1 VRRRHLLAMLG
12 TSAIAWALG
21 ARAQKPGIPLI
32 GFLNSASPDNYA
44 FNAAAFRE
52 GLREAGYVDGQNV
65 TIEYRWAKGDYDQL
79 PALATDLVSRN
90 VAVIAATGDIA
101 STQAAQAATRK
112 IPIVFTV
119 GADPTRFG
127 LVDSLSHPGGNATGI
142 TLFSSTLSAKRMEL
156 LREIAP
162 NAALIALFMNPDNAN
177 VDADIKAAQ
186 EAGRALGRQTIVVS
200 ARSPGEFDAA
210 FKTAVQKRAGAML
223 LASDPMFLGQRSKH
237 IALAGQYAIPV
248 MYWTRE
254 FAVAG
259 GLMSYGS
266 SITWMYHEAGI
277 YVGRILKG
285 AKPADLP
292 VLQPT
297 KFELVINLR
306 TAKALGITIPQSL
319 LLRADEVI
327 Q

>member
-1 VRRRHLLAMLG
+1 MNRRKLLLYLG
-12 TSAIAWALG
+12 GVAVVAPLA
-21 ARAQKPGIPLI
+21 ARAQRLPVI
-32 GFLNSASPDNYA
+32 GFLNSTSPDNYA
-44 FNAAAFRE
+44 FNAAAFRD
-52 GLREAGYVDGQNV
+52 GLGEAGYVDGQNV
-65 TIEYRWAKGDYDQL
+65 TIEYRWAKGDYDRL
-79 PALATDLVSRN
+79 PMLATELVNRN

-101 STQAAQAATRK
+101 SARAAQAATRK

-119 GADPTRFG
+119 GADPTPFG

-142 TLFSSTLSAKRMEL
+142 TLFSSTLSAKRLEL

-162 NAALIALFMNPDNAN
+162 NATLIALFMNPDNSN
-177 VDADIKAAQ
+177 VDADVRAAQ
-186 EAGRALGRQTIVVS
+186 EAARALGRQAVVVN
-200 ARSPGEFDAA
+200 ARSPSEFDAA
-210 FKTAVQKRAGAML
+210 FKTAVQQRAGAIL
-223 LASDPMFLGQRSKH
+223 LASDPMFLGQRGKLV
-237 IALAGQYAIPV
+237 ALASQYAIPV

-292 VLQPT
+292 VLQPA
-297 KFELVINLR
+297 KFELIITLK
-306 TAKALGITIPQSL
+306 TAKALGLTIPQSL

>member
-1 VRRRHLLAMLG
+1 MLG
-12 TSAIAWALG
+12 SSAIAWALG
-21 ARAQKPGIPLI
+21 ARAQKTTIPVV

-79 PALATDLVSRN
+79 PALAAELVSHN

-101 STQAAQAATRK
+101 SARAAQAATRK

-127 LVDSLSHPGGNATGI
+127 LVHSLSHPGGNATGI

-177 VDADIKAAQ
+177 VDADIMAAQ
-186 EAGRALGRQTIVVS
+186 EAARTLGRQTIVVS
-200 ARSPGEFDAA
+200 ARNPSEFDAA
-210 FKTAVQKRAGAML
+210 FKTTVQKRAGAML

-237 IALAGQYAIPV
+237 IALAG
-248 MYWTRE
+248 
-254 FAVAG
+254 
-259 GLMSYGS
+259 
-266 SITWMYHEAGI
+266 
-277 YVGRILKG
+277 
-285 AKPADLP
+285 
-292 VLQPT
+292 
-297 KFELVINLR
+297 
-306 TAKALGITIPQSL
+306 
-319 LLRADEVI
+319 
-327 Q
+327 

>member
-1 VRRRHLLAMLG
+1 MNRRKLLLYLG
-12 TSAIAWALG
+12 GVAVVAPLA
-21 ARAQKPGIPLI
+21 ARAQRLPVI

-44 FNAAAFRE
+44 FNAAAFRD
-52 GLREAGYVDGQNV
+52 GLGEAGYVDGQNV
-65 TIEYRWAKGDYDQL
+65 TIEYRWAKGDYDRL
-79 PALATDLVSRN
+79 PMLATELVNRN

-101 STQAAQAATRK
+101 SARAAQAATRK

-119 GADPTRFG
+119 GADPTPFG

-142 TLFSSTLSAKRMEL
+142 TLFSSTLSAKRLEL

-162 NAALIALFMNPDNAN
+162 NATLIALFMNPDNSN
-177 VDADIKAAQ
+177 VDADVRAAQ
-186 EAGRALGRQTIVVS
+186 EAARALGRQAVVVN
-200 ARSPGEFDAA
+200 ARSPSEFDAA
-210 FKTAVQKRAGAML
+210 FKTAVQQRAGAIL
-223 LASDPMFLGQRSKH
+223 LASDPMFLGQRGK
-237 IALAGQYAIPV
+237 IVALAAQYAIPV

-292 VLQPT
+292 VLQPA
-297 KFELVINLR
+297 KFELIITLK
-306 TAKALGITIPQSL
+306 TAKALGLTIPQSL

>member
-1 VRRRHLLAMLG
+1 MNRRKLLLYLG
-12 TSAIAWALG
+12 GVAVVAPLA
-21 ARAQKPGIPLI
+21 ARAQRLPVI

-44 FNAAAFRE
+44 FNAAAFRD
-52 GLREAGYVDGQNV
+52 GLGEAGYVDGQNV
-65 TIEYRWAKGDYDQL
+65 TIEYRWAKGDYDRL
-79 PALATDLVSRN
+79 PMLATELVNRN

-101 STQAAQAATRK
+101 SARAAQAATRK

-119 GADPTRFG
+119 GADPTPFG

-142 TLFSSTLSAKRMEL
+142 TLFSSTLSAKRLEL

-162 NAALIALFMNPDNAN
+162 NATLIALFMNPDNSN
-177 VDADIKAAQ
+177 VDADVRAAQ
-186 EAGRALGRQTIVVS
+186 EAARALGRQAVVVN
-200 ARSPGEFDAA
+200 ARSPSEFDAA
-210 FKTAVQKRAGAML
+210 FRTAVQQRAGAIL
-223 LASDPMFLGQRSKH
+223 LASDPMFLGQRGKLV
-237 IALAGQYAIPV
+237 ALAAQYAIPV

-292 VLQPT
+292 VLQPA
-297 KFELVINLR
+297 KFELIITLK
-306 TAKALGITIPQSL
+306 TAKALGLTIPQSL

>member
-1 VRRRHLLAMLG
+1 MNRRKLLLYLG
-12 TSAIAWALG
+12 GVAVVAPLA
-21 ARAQKPGIPLI
+21 ARAQRLPVI

-44 FNAAAFRE
+44 FNAAAFRD
-52 GLREAGYVDGQNV
+52 GLGEAGYVDGQNV
-65 TIEYRWAKGDYDQL
+65 TIEYRWAKGDYDRL
-79 PALATDLVSRN
+79 PMLATELVNRN

-101 STQAAQAATRK
+101 SARAAQAATRK

-119 GADPTRFG
+119 GADPTPFG

-142 TLFSSTLSAKRMEL
+142 TLFSSTLSAKRLEL

-162 NAALIALFMNPDNAN
+162 NATLIALFMNPDNSN
-177 VDADIKAAQ
+177 VDADVRAAQ
-186 EAGRALGRQTIVVS
+186 EAARALGRQAVVVN
-200 ARSPGEFDAA
+200 ARSPSEFDAA
-210 FKTAVQKRAGAML
+210 FKTAVQQRAGAIL
-223 LASDPMFLGQRSKH
+223 LASDPMFLGQRGKLV
-237 IALAGQYAIPV
+237 ALAAQYAIPV

-292 VLQPT
+292 VLQPA
-297 KFELVINLR
+297 KFELIITLK
-306 TAKALGITIPQSL
+306 TAKALGLAIPQSL

>member
-1 VRRRHLLAMLG
+1 MNRRKLLLYLG
-12 TSAIAWALG
+12 GVAVVAPLA
-21 ARAQKPGIPLI
+21 ARAQRLPAI

-44 FNAAAFRE
+44 FNAAAFRD
-52 GLREAGYVDGQNV
+52 GLGEAGYVDGQNV
-65 TIEYRWAKGDYDQL
+65 TIEYRWAKGDYDRL
-79 PALATDLVSRN
+79 PMLATELVNRN

-101 STQAAQAATRK
+101 SARAAQAATRK

-119 GADPTRFG
+119 GADPTPFG

-142 TLFSSTLSAKRMEL
+142 TLFSSTLSAKRLEL

-162 NAALIALFMNPDNAN
+162 NATLIALFMNPDNSN
-177 VDADIKAAQ
+177 VDADVRAAQ
-186 EAGRALGRQTIVVS
+186 EAARALGRQAVVVN
-200 ARSPGEFDAA
+200 ARSPSEFDAA
-210 FKTAVQKRAGAML
+210 FKTAVQQRAGAIL
-223 LASDPMFLGQRSKH
+223 LASDPMFLGQRGKLV
-237 IALAGQYAIPV
+237 ALAAQYAIPV

-292 VLQPT
+292 VLQPA
-297 KFELVINLR
+297 KFELIITLK
-306 TAKALGITIPQSL
+306 TAKALGLAIPQSL